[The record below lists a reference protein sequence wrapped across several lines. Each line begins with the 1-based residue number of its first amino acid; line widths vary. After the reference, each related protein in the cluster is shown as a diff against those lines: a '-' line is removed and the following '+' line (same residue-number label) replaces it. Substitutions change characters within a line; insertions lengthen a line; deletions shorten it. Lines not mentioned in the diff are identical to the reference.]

1 MINRNILYD
10 RLLYLRKKSENMKK
24 KILFGLF
31 IATALTITSCSG
43 EKEEEQPKEQV
54 KSCFYTYNSGTTV
67 LEWTA
72 FKFTEK
78 APVKGTFNTINIKG
92 IEGSDDAKKLIESL
106 SFTIETTSVET
117 QNPERNGKI
126 AELFFG
132 TISTAQISG
141 KVKSLS
147 DNGKATLEIM
157 MNNAKQD
164 VVGEYTLE
172 EGKFSFKSTIDV
184 MKWNAGKGIETL
196 NTACKDLHTGTDGK
210 SKLWSEVELSFS
222 TELSS
227 DCD

>member
-1 MINRNILYD
+1 
-10 RLLYLRKKSENMKK
+10 MKK

-31 IATALTITSCSG
+31 IATSLTITSCSG
-43 EKEEEQPKEQV
+43 EKESEKPKDEV
-54 KSCFYTYNSGTTV
+54 KSCFYSYNSGTTV

-78 APVKGTFNTINIKG
+78 APVKGTFNTINITG

-106 SFTIETTSVET
+106 SFTIETSSVET

-132 TISTAQISG
+132 TIATPQITG

-147 DNGKATLEIM
+147 DNGKSTLEIK
-157 MNNAKQD
+157 MNNVSQD
-164 VVGEYTLE
+164 VVGDYTLE
-172 EGKFSFKSTIDV
+172 DGNFSFNSTIDV
-184 MKWNAGKGIETL
+184 MKWKADKGIDML
-196 NTACKDLHTGTDGK
+196 NTACKELHTGADGK
-210 SKLWSEVELSFS
+210 SKLWSEVDLSFS